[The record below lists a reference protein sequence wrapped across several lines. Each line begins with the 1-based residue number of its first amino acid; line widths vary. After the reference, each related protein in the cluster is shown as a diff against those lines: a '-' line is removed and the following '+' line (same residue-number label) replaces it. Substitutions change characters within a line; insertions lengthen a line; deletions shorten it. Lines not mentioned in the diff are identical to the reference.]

1 MSTTL
6 HMMPNQTTLP
16 GTPPEPR
23 SNLRAVVSTGWL
35 AEDGK
40 FGSQDKRHLS
50 GPMVSSIVF
59 HGLLFAFLALAF
71 TVVTKEVTKTE
82 SMEFKVAA
90 FVPEE
95 GRGGGGGGSPAP
107 APRKQVEIPQHQ
119 NPVTVPI
126 AVPQPAPDPPPTLLA
141 PIQTNTSNVLQA
153 TGTSSVS
160 LATFGGGGAGGGIG
174 PGRGNGVGPGTG
186 GGFGDGAFAPG
197 NGVTWPRDTYQEKPK
212 YTPDGMRAKIQ
223 GIVELEIVVLANGT
237 VGSVRVTKS
246 LDRASG
252 LDDAAIEAA
261 KKWRFIPG
269 TKDGV
274 PVATKVPM
282 QLEFRL
288 H

>member
-1 MSTTL
+1 
-6 HMMPNQTTLP
+6 
-16 GTPPEPR
+16 
-23 SNLRAVVSTGWL
+23 V
-35 AEDGK
+35 
-40 FGSQDKRHLS
+40 
-50 GPMVSSIVF
+50 
-59 HGLLFAFLALAF
+59 
-71 TVVTKEVTKTE
+71 
-82 SMEFKVAA
+82 
-90 FVPEE
+90 
-95 GRGGGGGGSPAP
+95 
-107 APRKQVEIPQHQ
+107 
-119 NPVTVPI
+119 
-126 AVPQPAPDPPPTLLA
+126 A
-141 PIQTNTSNVLQA
+141 PIQTNSAAVLQA

-252 LDDAAIEAA
+252 LDDAAVEAA
-261 KKWRFIPG
+261 KKWKFIPG
-269 TKDGV
+269 TKDGQ